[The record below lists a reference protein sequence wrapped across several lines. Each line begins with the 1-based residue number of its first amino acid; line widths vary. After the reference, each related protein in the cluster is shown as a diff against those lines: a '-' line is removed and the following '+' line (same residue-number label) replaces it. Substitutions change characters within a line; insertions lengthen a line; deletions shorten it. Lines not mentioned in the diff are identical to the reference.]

1 MDRGAWWDTVYE
13 VARAGHDLET
23 KLLLLPRSLA
33 FVLDRKKGR
42 PLQKQSRTIHLPI
55 RLSQIKAFSSF
66 SIKHHP
72 KQLELQRRKGG
83 HLR

>member
-1 MDRGAWWDTVYE
+1 MDRGAWWATVYE

-42 PLQKQSRTIHLPI
+42 PLQKQSRT
-55 RLSQIKAFSSF
+55 FSNKSF
-66 SIKHHP
+66 
-72 KQLELQRRKGG
+72 L
-83 HLR
+83 

>member
-33 FVLDRKKGR
+33 FVLDRKKADLCR
-42 PLQKQSRTIHLPI
+42 NNP
-55 RLSQIKAFSSF
+55 
-66 SIKHHP
+66 
-72 KQLELQRRKGG
+72 E
-83 HLR
+83 